1 VYLSEYRW
9 VAASRLSKRG
19 DFVTPYEQ
27 SIESGKEIVRGIL
40 KDLATELQEP
50 KVKELSFKVTD
61 QDFDDRISLMDKQ
74 LNIVTK
80 IMNDDL
86 ADCLEDVGILRKLEA
101 QLRQAIQAYCEPK
114 QPADFSN

>member
-1 VYLSEYRW
+1 M
-9 VAASRLSKRG
+9 
-19 DFVTPYEQ
+19 TPYEQ

-40 KDLATELQEP
+40 RTLAAELYEP

-80 IMNDDL
+80 IKNDDL
-86 ADCLEDVGILRKLEA
+86 ADCLEDVGVLRKLEA
-101 QLRQAIQAYCEPK
+101 QLRQAIQAYCKPK
-114 QPADFSN
+114 PRADFSN

>member
-1 VYLSEYRW
+1 M
-9 VAASRLSKRG
+9 
-19 DFVTPYEQ
+19 TPYEQ

-50 KVKELSFKVTD
+50 KVNELSFKVTD

-86 ADCLEDVGILRKLEA
+86 ADCLEDVGVLRKLEA
-101 QLRQAIQAYCEPK
+101 QLRKAIQAYCKPK
-114 QPADFSN
+114 PPADFSN